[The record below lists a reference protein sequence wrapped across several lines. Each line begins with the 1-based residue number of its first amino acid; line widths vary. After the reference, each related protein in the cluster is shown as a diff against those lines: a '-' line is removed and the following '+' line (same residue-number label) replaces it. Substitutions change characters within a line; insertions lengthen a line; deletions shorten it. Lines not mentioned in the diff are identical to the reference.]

1 MMYDTLKKLVKFLG
15 IFSITLTVLFLVY
28 LFKNM
33 DILNNPDAL
42 TRALKGHLILGSIG
56 FLLLQIIQ
64 VVIPIIPGG
73 VTTVVGFMAFG
84 PILGFILNYV
94 GIVIGSIILFLLTR
108 RYGKPFILLFVD
120 EKSFKHYEQK
130 LASST
135 YETVFAL
142 NMASPISPADILVMV
157 TGLSR
162 MSFKRFLY
170 IILICKP
177 ISIVAFSYF
186 WIYGGRFIKSFL

>member
-1 MMYDTLKKLVKFLG
+1 
-15 IFSITLTVLFLVY
+15 
-28 LFKNM
+28 M
-33 DILNNPDAL
+33 DILNDPDAL
-42 TRALKGHLILGSIG
+42 TRALKGHLTLGSFA

-108 RYGKPFILLFVD
+108 RYGKPFIMLFID
-120 EKSFKHYEQK
+120 EQTYAKYEEK

-142 NMASPISPADILVMV
+142 NMTSPISPADILVMI
-157 TGLSR
+157 TGLSK

-170 IILICKP
+170 IILLCKP

-186 WIYGGRFIKSFL
+186 WIYGGQFIRSLL

>member
-1 MMYDTLKKLVKFLG
+1 
-15 IFSITLTVLFLVY
+15 
-28 LFKNM
+28 M
-33 DILNNPDAL
+33 DILNDPDAL
-42 TRALKGHLILGSIG
+42 TRALKGHLILGSFA

-73 VTTVVGFMAFG
+73 ATTVEGFMAFG
-84 PILGFILNYV
+84 PILGFILNYI

-108 RYGKPFILLFVD
+108 RYGKLFIMLFID
-120 EKSFKHYEQK
+120 EQTYAKYEEK

-142 NMASPISPADILVMV
+142 NMVSPISPADILVMI
-157 TGLSR
+157 TGLSK

-170 IILICKP
+170 IILLCMP

-186 WIYGGRFIKSFL
+186 WIYGG

>member
-1 MMYDTLKKLVKFLG
+1 MYDTLKKLVKFLA
-15 IFSITLTVLFLVY
+15 IFSIALTVLFLVY

>member
-1 MMYDTLKKLVKFLG
+1 
-15 IFSITLTVLFLVY
+15 
-28 LFKNM
+28 M
-33 DILNNPDAL
+33 DILNDPDAL
-42 TRALKGHLILGSIG
+42 TRALKGHLILGSFA

-73 VTTVVGFMAFG
+73 ATTVVGFMAFG

-108 RYGKPFILLFVD
+108 RYGKQFIMLFID
-120 EKSFKHYEQK
+120 EQTYAKYEEK

-142 NMASPISPADILVMV
+142 NMASSISPADILVMI
-157 TGLSR
+157 TGLSK

-170 IILICKP
+170 IILLCMP

-186 WIYGGRFIKSFL
+186 WIYGG

>member
-1 MMYDTLKKLVKFLG
+1 MYDTLKKLVKFLG

>member
-1 MMYDTLKKLVKFLG
+1 MYKFFQKVIQVLSVLVLIGTAIFLFWLYKIG
-15 IFSITLTVLFLVY
+15 
-28 LFKNM
+28 
-33 DILNNPDAL
+33 ILNNQNAL
-42 TRALKGHLILGSIG
+42 SNLLQNQGVYGSLTFIG
-56 FLLLQIIQ
+56 LQIIQ

>member
-1 MMYDTLKKLVKFLG
+1 MVKFLG
-15 IFSITLTVLFLVY
+15 IFSIVLTVLFLVY
-28 LFKNM
+28 LFKNL
-33 DILNNPDAL
+33 DILNDPDAL
-42 TRALKGHLILGSIG
+42 TRALKGHLILGSFA

-108 RYGKPFILLFVD
+108 RYGKPFIMLFID
-120 EKSFKHYEQK
+120 EQTYAKYEEK
-130 LASST
+130 LASLT

-142 NMASPISPADILVMV
+142 NMASPISPADILVMI
-157 TGLSR
+157 TGLSK

-170 IILICKP
+170 IILLCKP

-186 WIYGGRFIKSFL
+186 WIYGGQFIRSLL